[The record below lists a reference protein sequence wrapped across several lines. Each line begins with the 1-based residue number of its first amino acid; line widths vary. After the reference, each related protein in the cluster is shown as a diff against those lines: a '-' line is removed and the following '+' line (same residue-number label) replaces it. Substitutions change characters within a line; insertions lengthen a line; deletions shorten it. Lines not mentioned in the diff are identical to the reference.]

1 VLRSLAVGIVTGYGV
16 WNGGRGETLFV
27 NLTLC
32 GLNVRG
38 LCAVSNDDDDDDN
51 TNNQFPFINVLVL
64 AKEKLLGSGK

>member
-1 VLRSLAVGIVTGYGV
+1 MLRSLAVGIVTGYGV
-16 WNGGRGETLFV
+16 WNGGRGETRFV

-38 LCAVSNDDDDDDN
+38 LCAVSNDDDNN